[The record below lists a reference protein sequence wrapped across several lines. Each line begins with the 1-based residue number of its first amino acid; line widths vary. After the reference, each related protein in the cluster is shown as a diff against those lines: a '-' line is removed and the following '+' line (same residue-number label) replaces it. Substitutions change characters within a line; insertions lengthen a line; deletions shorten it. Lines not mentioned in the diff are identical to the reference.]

1 MLHVVILGFAS
12 LLLLLQ
18 FTRPLA
24 IDLVPYAA
32 IAAAADAWLSHA
44 GL

>member
-1 MLHVVILGFAS
+1 MSHVAILGLS
-12 LLLLLQ
+12 TVLLLVQ
-18 FTRPLA
+18 FTRPVK

-32 IAAAADAWLSHA
+32 LAAAADAWLSQY